1 MKRTSLIAATAVAA
15 ALALAG
21 CSGSATSTDANTPA
35 SPVGEAYSIGIT
47 QITTHT
53 ALDSA
58 REGFKKAFEDAGI
71 QVKYDEQNAQGD
83 QATATSIAS
92 KFASSDLDLVLAIA
106 TPSAQ
111 AAAQSITKVPVL
123 FTAVTDPVSAQL
135 VNSLEA
141 PGSNITGTTDMNPV
155 ADQISLVKEFAP
167 KAKTLGVIYSSGE
180 VNSEVQVE
188 LAKVAAAKDG
198 LQVVESAV
206 TNSAEVQ
213 QAAQDLASKVDA
225 IYVPTDNTVVSALA
239 SVVQAAEDAKI
250 PLIAGEANSVAQ
262 GALATYGIDYSKLG
276 YQTGEMAIR
285 ILKEGAEP
293 ASLPVEAQ
301 KDYELTVNTTTLKA
315 LGLELPASLKDRAV
329 TIE

>member
-1 MKRTSLIAATAVAA
+1 
-15 ALALAG
+15 
-21 CSGSATSTDANTPA
+21 
-35 SPVGEAYSIGIT
+35 
-47 QITTHT
+47 
-53 ALDSA
+53 
-58 REGFKKAFEDAGI
+58 
-71 QVKYDEQNAQGD
+71 
-83 QATATSIAS
+83 
-92 KFASSDLDLVLAIA
+92 
-106 TPSAQ
+106 
-111 AAAQSITKVPVL
+111 
-123 FTAVTDPVSAQL
+123 
-135 VNSLEA
+135 
-141 PGSNITGTTDMNPV
+141 MNPV

-167 KAKTLGVIYSSGE
+167 KAKTLGIIYSSGE

-188 LAKVAAAKDG
+188 LAKEAAAKDG

>member
-1 MKRTSLIAATAVAA
+1 MKRTSLIAATAAA

-167 KAKTLGVIYSSGE
+167 KAKTLGIIYSSGE

-188 LAKVAAAKDG
+188 LAKEAAAKDG